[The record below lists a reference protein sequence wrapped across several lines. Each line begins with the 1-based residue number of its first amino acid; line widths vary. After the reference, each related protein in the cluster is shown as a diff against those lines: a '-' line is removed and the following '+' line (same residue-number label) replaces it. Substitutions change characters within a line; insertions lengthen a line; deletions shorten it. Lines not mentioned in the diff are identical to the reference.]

1 MSSDPCLRRSSGGAE
16 TRSEAM
22 WRLVTIPFGLFIAGV
37 LGIGGVVS
45 SRPLMTAAGS
55 VILFGESIIIFSL
68 APLTLF
74 GAALLLLAARTSNA
88 ERVHS
93 GA

>member
-1 MSSDPCLRRSSGGAE
+1 
-16 TRSEAM
+16 
-22 WRLVTIPFGLFIAGV
+22 
-37 LGIGGVVS
+37 
-45 SRPLMTAAGS
+45 MTAAGS

-74 GAALLLLAARTSNA
+74 GAALLLLAARKSNA
-88 ERVHS
+88 ERVYS